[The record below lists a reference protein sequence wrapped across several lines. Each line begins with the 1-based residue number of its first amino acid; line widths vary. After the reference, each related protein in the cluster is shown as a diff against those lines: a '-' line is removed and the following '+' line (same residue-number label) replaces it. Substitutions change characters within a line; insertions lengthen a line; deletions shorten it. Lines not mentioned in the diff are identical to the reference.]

1 MTQRSSPLRGA
12 TIRRLGRI
20 TRGSGIDA
28 WPCWILWTAGDGT
41 LETREGAAGRQACDM
56 LAEAR
61 RRVLEARHAGEPGDE
76 VQLLLEP
83 GQRRR
88 EQARGW
94 EPRCEA
100 RGQRG
105 ERGGGQ
111 RRQRRDVDRDARG
124 VDDRARHLEPLQPFG
139 GEPLGD
145 DRDHAPAGGDP
156 GPQRVHQQTG
166 LFGRRRL
173 GDRIDAPLGADDA
186 LRFESEDHNDRNL
199 ARLRVRLGRQ
209 RLTLRYGR
217 GGRGRKVRRML
228 FLPSGHTATIEAE
241 EGIQS
246 NPDASSA
253 GSM

>member
-41 LETREGAAGRQACDM
+41 LETAKALPGVRLATCWPRLGAGCLRPVT
-56 LAEAR
+56 LASQVTKCSCSSSPRSADASRPADGSRGAR
-61 RRVLEARHAGEPGDE
+61 LEASEASAVAASGGSG
-76 VQLLLEP
+76 VTWI
-83 GQRRR
+83 
-88 EQARGW
+88 ATRG
-94 EPRCEA
+94 
-100 RGQRG
+100 
-105 ERGGGQ
+105 
-111 RRQRRDVDRDARG
+111 G

-173 GDRIDAPLGADDA
+173 GDGIDAALGADEA
-186 LRFESEDHNDRNL
+186 LGFEPEDHDRPESGAIEGP
-199 ARLRVRLGRQ
+199 ARASG
-209 RLTLRYGR
+209 LTLRCGR
-217 GGRGRKVRRML
+217 GERGRKVRRML
-228 FLPSGHTATIEAE
+228 FLPSGHRATIEAE